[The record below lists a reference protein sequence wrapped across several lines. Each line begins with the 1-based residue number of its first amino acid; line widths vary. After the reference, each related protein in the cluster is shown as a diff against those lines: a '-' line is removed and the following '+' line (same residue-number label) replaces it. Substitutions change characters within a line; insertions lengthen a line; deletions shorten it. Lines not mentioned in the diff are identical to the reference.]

1 MKLNNITKLLI
12 TGFTIFLIVSCSSDD
27 DNSSKG
33 NINNNGEGATT
44 SVAVNQIAKNYATI
58 VLANYNDALSD
69 ALQLRTALITF
80 TTTPNEENFQKAKNA
95 WLTSRES
102 YGPSEAF
109 RFADGP
115 IDFDRDGEEG
125 PEGLLNSWPLDENFI
140 DYVKGANTAGIINN
154 VTEFPEITL
163 EVLEAKNGDGGD
175 ANVST
180 GYHAIE
186 FLLWGQDN
194 TSALEKLAGQRPF
207 TDFVEGGTS
216 ENQTRRSTYI
226 LVCANLIIENLESLI
241 AQWEEGGSYRTEFN
255 TLSDNNLLT
264 NLFGSIAELSKSELA
279 VERMDVALGNQ
290 DQEDEHSCFSDN
302 THRDIRLNFEG
313 IENVYYG
320 KYKNIVGESISD
332 LLREKDAEAAK
343 AIDNAFAVANAAIE
357 NTAIPFDF
365 AISGGESSEEGAK
378 VKRAVVALQTL
389 GDLLAEGAS
398 KLGLQVTVE

>member
-1 MKLNNITKLLI
+1 MKLNINTKSALAGLALLAI
-12 TGFTIFLIVSCSSDD
+12 ACSSDD
-27 DNSSKG
+27 DN
-33 NINNNGEGATT
+33 NNNGGGETTTPVTVEQVAT
-44 SVAVNQIAKNYATI
+44 NYATI
-58 VLANYNDALSD
+58 VLANYNDALD
-69 ALQLRTALITF
+69 DVQELRTALVTF
-80 TTTPNEENFQKAKNA
+80 TTTPNEENFQAAKEA

-115 IDFDRDGEEG
+115 IDFERNGAEG

-140 DYVKGANTAGIINN
+140 DYVEGASTAGIINN
-154 VTEFPEITL
+154 ATEFPTITS
-163 EVLEAKNGDGGD
+163 EVLEGKNGDGGD

-194 TSALEKLAGQRPF
+194 TLPSEKMAGQRLF
-207 TDFVEGGTS
+207 TDFVDGGTA
-216 ENQTRRSTYI
+216 ENQDRRREYI
-226 LVCANLIIENLESLI
+226 IVVADLIIENLESLI
-241 AQWEEGGSYRTEFN
+241 VQWEEGGSYRIEFDA
-255 TLSDNNLLT
+255 LSDNDLLT

-302 THRDIRLNFEG
+302 THRDIRLNFDG

-320 KYKNIVGESISD
+320 RYKTINGASISD
-332 LLREKDAEAAK
+332 LLTQTDADAAK
-343 AIDNAFAVANAAIE
+343 AIDDAFAAANTVIE

-378 VKRAVVALQTL
+378 VKAAVVALQTL
-389 GDLLAEGAS
+389 GDQLAEGAS
-398 KLGLQVTVE
+398 KLGLQVTIE